1 MTTAFDRV
9 RGQDAA
15 VQTLKRA
22 LTSGR
27 VHHAYRFE
35 GPEGVGKQLAAMA
48 FAQALVCET
57 DGALG
62 CAQCSA
68 CHRAITLSEQE
79 PCVPLH
85 PDVILVGRGI
95 YPPSLVGSSEATGIG
110 VEQIRRVVLARA
122 GYPPHEGRALC
133 VIVRAAEELT
143 LQAANALLKTL
154 EEPTARTHFVLVS
167 SRPNRLLDTVRSRT
181 LAVRFAPLPDPL
193 VEAMLSERGLS
204 PGVAPL
210 AQGSMALAL
219 ELAEEERVRERDAFI
234 SAALSAIEAP
244 DLASALALSEHR
256 AQSRDGL
263 REQLGFFAQA
273 LAGRARS
280 LVATR
285 PDEAERTARRHAVV
299 LSAITEVERN
309 VQPGLALEAM
319 ITRMRAV

>member
-1 MTTAFDRV
+1 MTCAFDRV
-9 RGQDAA
+9 RGQEAA

-22 LTSGR
+22 LSSGH

-35 GPEGVGKQLAAMA
+35 GPEGVGKELAAMA
-48 FAQALVCET
+48 FAQALVCES

-62 CAQCSA
+62 CGQCSA
-68 CHRAITLSEQE
+68 CHRAITLSEQA

-85 PDVILVGRGI
+85 PDVVIVGRGV
-95 YPPSLVGSSEATGIG
+95 YKDVVGGAEATGIG

-154 EEPTARTHFVLVS
+154 EEPTARTHFVLLS

-181 LAVRFAPLPDPL
+181 LAVRFAPLPDAL
-193 VEAMLSERGLS
+193 IEALLGERGLD
-204 PGVAPL
+204 PGAALL
-210 AQGSMALAL
+210 AQGSMSLAL
-219 ELAEEERVRERDAFI
+219 ELAEEERVKQREEFI
-234 SAALSAIEAP
+234 SAALAAIEAP
-244 DLASALALSEHR
+244 DLASALALSAHR

-263 REQLGFFAQA
+263 REQLGYFAQA
-273 LAGRARS
+273 LAARARA

-285 PDEAERTARRHAVV
+285 PDEAERTARRHGIV
-299 LSAITEVERN
+299 LGSITDVESN
-309 VQPGLALEAM
+309 VQPALALEAM
-319 ITRMRAV
+319 ITRLRRV